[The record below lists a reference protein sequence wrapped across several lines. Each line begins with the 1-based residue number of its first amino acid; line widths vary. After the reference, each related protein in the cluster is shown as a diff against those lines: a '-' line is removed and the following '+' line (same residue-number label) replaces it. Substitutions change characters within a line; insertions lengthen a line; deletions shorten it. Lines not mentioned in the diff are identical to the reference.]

1 MQKSRYPTLATRED
15 KETQIHFYLLRNHLK
30 DYDLMT
36 ITKALL
42 PLAFFALYA
51 ELQGQ
56 QTLYVNNIDPR
67 QDMQGEII
75 DAHDGRVIR
84 FGDVFYWYGTRYGNT
99 NGFTTAN
106 RYVCYSSRDMQHW
119 KKEGPLLQ
127 DQPPG
132 VYYRPHVVYNEKT
145 KKYVLWYNWYPKLW
159 DGQFAVAT
167 SDTPTGP
174 FIIQNANV
182 RMAYSDKGL
191 GDLGLFVDHD
201 GTAYVSYNTIH
212 NHEVSIEKL
221 DEHYTSS
228 TLQNGGVI
236 AQHMEAG
243 AMFRRNGKYYL
254 LTDYTCC
261 FCNYGSGARVYISN
275 EPLRGYQYTGNINRH
290 PGKLSPALTD
300 GITVGNVYAELQKQE
315 DQWQGIQIELP
326 GKETIDRVEVSLF
339 TGNRP
344 ENCGDVSNPRVH
356 PPINTPRFEL
366 KARVNNT
373 WKSLP
378 VIDLLTRKKALKE
391 DLVLNIGP
399 ILTDKIVLLP
409 RIPDHDNL
417 YVYEVGLKKRNKSV
431 SGTAK
436 AYLIG
441 QSIPQRPIIP
451 AQQTYV
457 LELPSSHGPEFIWMG
472 DLWGSAS
479 DNVKGHDYQY
489 WSAPLEFDENGHIRT
504 MEWKSTWTL
513 EIK

>member
-1 MQKSRYPTLATRED
+1 M
-15 KETQIHFYLLRNHLK
+15 
-30 DYDLMT
+30 
-36 ITKALL
+36 
-42 PLAFFALYA
+42 
-51 ELQGQ
+51 
-56 QTLYVNNIDPR
+56 
-67 QDMQGEII
+67 
-75 DAHDGRVIR
+75 
-84 FGDVFYWYGTRYGNT
+84 
-99 NGFTTAN
+99 
-106 RYVCYSSRDMQHW
+106 
-119 KKEGPLLQ
+119 
-127 DQPPG
+127 
-132 VYYRPHVVYNEKT
+132 
-145 KKYVLWYNWYPKLW
+145 
-159 DGQFAVAT
+159 
-167 SDTPTGP
+167 
-174 FIIQNANV
+174 
-182 RMAYSDKGL
+182 
-191 GDLGLFVDHD
+191 
-201 GTAYVSYNTIH
+201 
-212 NHEVSIEKL
+212 
-221 DEHYTSS
+221 
-228 TLQNGGVI
+228 
-236 AQHMEAG
+236 
-243 AMFRRNGKYYL
+243 
-254 LTDYTCC
+254 
-261 FCNYGSGARVYISN
+261 
-275 EPLRGYQYTGNINRH
+275 
-290 PGKLSPALTD
+290 
-300 GITVGNVYAELQKQE
+300 QKQE

-326 GKETIDRVEVSLF
+326 GKETIDRVEISLF

-441 QSIPQRPIIP
+441 QSIPQRPIIH